1 MKNNIFLEQSRRGYT
16 REAQLTP
23 YKAGGR
29 SVGMITVVLLVLSV
43 LAIAGVNYT
52 PETEGFNAKIVFKG
66 SKFTFYKDGEKVTSG
81 SYRIDVSDCPE
92 VLTECGNATSCV
104 LHLPEEQCEKIAKAT
119 DGKIVVVPSG
129 SAVINSFSN
138 EVSLTLW
145 DNMIDGFSSAF
156 VKKN

>member
-1 MKNNIFLEQSRRGYT
+1 MKNIIR
-16 REAQLTP
+16 
-23 YKAGGR
+23 
-29 SVGMITVVLLVLSV
+29 ITVIAA
-43 LAIAGVNYT
+43 LAILATACNKLEKQALAGTWQWTCTSGSIAGVNYT
-52 PETEGFNAKIVFKG
+52 PETEGFNAEIVFKG

-81 SYRIDVSDCPE
+81 SYRIDVSDCE

-129 SAVINSFSN
+129 SAIINSFSN

>member
-1 MKNNIFLEQSRRGYT
+1 MKNIIR
-16 REAQLTP
+16 
-23 YKAGGR
+23 
-29 SVGMITVVLLVLSV
+29 ITVIAALAV
-43 LAIAGVNYT
+43 LATACNKPEKQALIGTWQWTCTSGSIAGVNYT
-52 PETEGFNAKIVFKG
+52 PETEGFNAEIVFKG

-104 LHLPEEQCEKIAKAT
+104 LHLPETQCEKIAKAT
-119 DGKIVVVPSG
+119 DGKIFVVPSS

-138 EVSLTLW
+138 DVSLTLW
-145 DNMIDGFSSAF
+145 DNMIDGFSIAF

>member
-1 MKNNIFLEQSRRGYT
+1 MRQTMKFTAVI
-16 REAQLTP
+16 
-23 YKAGGR
+23 
-29 SVGMITVVLLVLSV
+29 LLAL
-43 LAIAGVNYT
+43 LATACNKPEKQALIGTWQWTCTSGSIAGVNYT
-52 PETEGFNAKIVFKG
+52 PETEGFNAEIVFKG

-81 SYRIDVSDCPE
+81 SYRIDVSDCHV

-129 SAVINSFSN
+129 SANINSFSN

>member
-1 MKNNIFLEQSRRGYT
+1 MKNIIR
-16 REAQLTP
+16 
-23 YKAGGR
+23 
-29 SVGMITVVLLVLSV
+29 ITVIAALAV
-43 LAIAGVNYT
+43 LATACNKPEKKALIGTWQWTCTSGGIAGVNYT
-52 PETEGFNAKIVFKG
+52 PESEGFEAELVFKG
-66 SKFTFYKDGEKVTSG
+66 NQFTFYKDGKKVASG

>member
-1 MKNNIFLEQSRRGYT
+1 MKNIIR
-16 REAQLTP
+16 
-23 YKAGGR
+23 
-29 SVGMITVVLLVLSV
+29 ITVIAALAILATACNKPEKQALVGTWQWYCTSGG
-43 LAIAGVNYT
+43 IAGVNYT
-52 PETEGFNAKIVFKG
+52 PETEGFNAEIVFKG

-92 VLTECGNATSCV
+92 VLTECGNATSYV

-119 DGKIVVVPSG
+119 DGKIVVVSSG
-129 SAVINSFSN
+129 SAIINSFSN

>member
-1 MKNNIFLEQSRRGYT
+1 MKNIIR
-16 REAQLTP
+16 
-23 YKAGGR
+23 
-29 SVGMITVVLLVLSV
+29 ITVIAALAV
-43 LAIAGVNYT
+43 LATACSKPEKKALIGTWQWTCTSGSIAGVNYT
-52 PETEGFNAKIVFKG
+52 PETEGFNAEIVFKG

>member
-1 MKNNIFLEQSRRGYT
+1 MKNIIR
-16 REAQLTP
+16 
-23 YKAGGR
+23 
-29 SVGMITVVLLVLSV
+29 ITVIAA
-43 LAIAGVNYT
+43 LAILATACNKLEKQALAGTWQWTCTSGSIAGVNYT
-52 PETEGFNAKIVFKG
+52 PETEGFNAEIVFKG

-92 VLTECGNATSCV
+92 VLTECGNATSYV

-129 SAVINSFSN
+129 SAIINSFSN

>member
-1 MKNNIFLEQSRRGYT
+1 MKNIIR
-16 REAQLTP
+16 
-23 YKAGGR
+23 
-29 SVGMITVVLLVLSV
+29 ITVIAA
-43 LAIAGVNYT
+43 LAILATACNKPEKQALIGTWQWTCTSGSIAGVNYT
-52 PETEGFNAKIVFKG
+52 PETEGFNAEIVFKG

-81 SYRIDVSDCPE
+81 SYRIDVSDCHV

-129 SAVINSFSN
+129 SAIINSFSN